1 LAYIKLTLGTKRQA
15 YLVKTFFRNIWLGDN
30 LLKVKMSE
38 DLPRETFDKRTVI
51 IRDVPIDLNQREIL
65 ELFTEDYGAV
75 VGIELPVEN
84 IKL

>member
-1 LAYIKLTLGTKRQA
+1 
-15 YLVKTFFRNIWLGDN
+15 
-30 LLKVKMSE
+30 MSE

-51 IRDVPIDLNQREIL
+51 IRDVPINLNQREIL
-65 ELFTEDYGAV
+65 ELFTEEYGAV